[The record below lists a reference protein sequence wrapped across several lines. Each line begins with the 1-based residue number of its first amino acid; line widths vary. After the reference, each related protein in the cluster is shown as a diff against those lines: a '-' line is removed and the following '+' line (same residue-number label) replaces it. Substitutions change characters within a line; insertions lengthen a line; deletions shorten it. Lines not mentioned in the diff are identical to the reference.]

1 MTRGSRMPLFAGLA
15 VLVVALVVGGV
26 VWFRHNF
33 HQVEHTLALP
43 PQGEARYNPLYL
55 LKQTLQADGIR
66 VDARQRLA
74 LDRHPLQAHDT
85 LLLFNDP
92 RVLAT
97 TQQDALLDWVEGGGH
112 LILRTPPASP
122 EDEVSVGLLEDLGV
136 SISDRSQCMDLR
148 VPGQEPHQEFCRGR
162 RFSLYD
168 VEPDLSWGDLK
179 DGYVFMRL
187 TYGEGHID
195 LLADLDFLG
204 NGEFEVDEH
213 GKLSAADGL
222 RDVPHQ
228 ALARQVLAP
237 NYGRGTVHLIYAA
250 EMPSLLRTLMSRYW
264 MVWVPL
270 LLALLGWLWSRM
282 RRFGPL
288 LPAPELAR
296 RSLLEHVRASGDH
309 LYRHGRGVL
318 LYLAVRQAFLA
329 RLRRRDPVAAA
340 LAGDAQVELIAQRFG
355 LTPQAVRTA
364 LQTPS
369 SHERAHFRERI
380 STLIELRNR
389 L

>member
-1 MTRGSRMPLFAGLA
+1 MKLGARIWLFTGVA
-15 VLVVALVVGGV
+15 VLIVLLIGVGV
-26 VWFRHNF
+26 IWFRHTF
-33 HQVEHTLALP
+33 KQVEHVLP
-43 PQGEARYNPLYL
+43 MPPKGEASYNPLYL
-55 LKQTLQADGIR
+55 LKQTLQADGVR

-74 LDRHPLQAHDT
+74 LDRHPLGPHDS

-92 RVLAT
+92 RTLAYDQ
-97 TQQDALLDWVEGGGH
+97 QQDLLDWVDGGGH
-112 LILRTPPASP
+112 LILRTPEPSP
-122 EDEVSVGLLEDLGV
+122 EDEVSVELLEDLGISLSDESDCIDMLV
-136 SISDRSQCMDLR
+136 S
-148 VPGQEPHQEFCRGR
+148 GQDPHQEFCSGR

-168 VEPDLSWGDLK
+168 VEPELSWGDLK
-179 DGYVFMRL
+179 AGYVYARVA
-187 TYGEGHID
+187 YGEGHVD
-195 LLADLDFLG
+195 LLADMDFLD
-204 NGEFEVDEH
+204 NGRY
-213 GKLSAADGL
+213 KLDQQNKLESSGGL

-228 ALARQVLAP
+228 ALARQILAP
-237 NYGRGTVHLIYAA
+237 NYGRGTIHLIYAA
-250 EMPSLLRTLMSRYW
+250 EMPSLLRTLITGYW
-264 MVWVPL
+264 MAWLPL

-288 LPAPELAR
+288 LPEPELAR

-318 LYLAVRQAFLA
+318 LYLAVRQALFA

-340 LAGDAQVELIAQRFG
+340 LAGDAQAELIAQRFG
-355 LTPQAVRTA
+355 LTPAEVRTA

-369 SHERAHFRERI
+369 SHERAQFRERI